1 MDNSV
6 IRAMARWPNVPA
18 VYGWLSLDRRGRWCL
33 RGDPVTHRGA
43 IEFINRNYDST
54 DEGLWYF
61 QNGPQRV
68 FVDLDYTPWVYILD
82 GSRNLADHT
91 ENPVRAVHGARLDE
105 DGNLLLVTE
114 RGIGL
119 LCDRDLEAISD
130 AFCLADG
137 TLCNEKSISRLIE
150 GGAGALT
157 LRIYLNWRGERIEVK
172 TLLREHVTREFGFEP
187 RPRAG
192 NVDA

>member
-43 IEFINRNYDST
+43 IEFINRNYQST
-54 DEGLWYF
+54 EQGQWYF

-68 FVDLDYTPWVYILD
+68 FVDLAYTPRVYSLD
-82 GSRNLADHT
+82 GRGKLADHT
-91 ENPVRAVHGARLDE
+91 GLSVSEITGARIDE
-105 DGNLLLVTE
+105 DGNLLLITE

-119 LCDRDLEAISD
+119 LSDRDLEPISHRL
-130 AFCLADG
+130 CHADG
-137 TLCNEKSISRLIE
+137 TPCDEESISRLIE
-150 GGAGALT
+150 CGNSAWSECIYLDWNGGPHPDKRGATRAGRQD
-157 LRIYLNWRGERIEVK
+157 LRIRRAAARG
-172 TLLREHVTREFGFEP
+172 
-187 RPRAG
+187 
-192 NVDA
+192 